1 MAATD
6 HLQLQLFD
14 PANYKH
20 RYQGGK
26 VTTSDQER
34 DENDAYLTMQQQRQS
49 GWPRQYG
56 ERT

>member
-6 HLQLQLFD
+6 HLQMQLFD
-14 PANYKH
+14 PAKYKH

-34 DENDAYLTMQQQRQS
+34 DENDAFLTQQQQQETWFARYK
-49 GWPRQYG
+49 R
-56 ERT
+56 